1 MILHAFYLA
10 IATLLMLSPVT
21 DCGDG
26 TTYASAKQTAEDSRF
41 AEFPKIES
49 APRFKGG
56 DKKLER
62 FIKNRLELSEVAK
75 KEIFSLNYAL
85 TVNCDGSLRDIKPFG
100 DPKGDNFTNIVAIL
114 FETANLWT
122 PAKHN
127 GAPVDC
133 VYFGTLFVYGDEYD
147 Y

>member
-1 MILHAFYLA
+1 MGSVFFTVAVSVLFGLTTPH
-10 IATLLMLSPVT
+10 

-26 TTYASAKQTAEDSRF
+26 ITYASAAQTENDARF
-41 AEFPKIES
+41 AEFPKIDV
-49 APRFKGG
+49 APKFKGG

-62 FIKNRLELSEVAK
+62 FIKNRLKLTEVAK
-75 KEIFSLNYAL
+75 KEIFNLNYVL
-85 TVNCDGSLRDIKPFG
+85 TVNCDGSLRDITQLG
-100 DPKGDNFTNIVAIL
+100 DPKSANFTNIVAIL
-114 FETANLWT
+114 FETADMWT

-133 VYFGTLFVYGDEYD
+133 LYVGSLFVYGDEYD